1 MSPNEH
7 GNWCSSYSGGIL
19 LRQKA
24 YPTQLFHHCTFTQTI
39 MKGEPHTPPRVI
51 SWWSHEEPRCPHAIV
66 APLLRLDSIHGRL
79 YHVVQN
85 GIEWTINST
94 TYPHSMYTT
103 LSSYEK
109 RNIIPSQCWIYV
121 FIYSWAKSDHMFLV
135 SVIIFPW
142 IMRNRSMSCKTSM
155 PIISSIMWFIYEECL
170 SYS

>member
-79 YHVVQN
+79 YTMWLYKMGLNEQ
-85 GIEWTINST
+85 ST
-94 TYPHSMYTT
+94 LQHIHIACILHYQVMKKEISF
-103 LSSYEK
+103 
-109 RNIIPSQCWIYV
+109 Q
-121 FIYSWAKSDHMFLV
+121 V
-135 SVIIFPW
+135 SVGY
-142 IMRNRSMSCKTSM
+142 MSLYIHEQNQTTC
-155 PIISSIMWFIYEECL
+155 SSCP
-170 SYS
+170 